1 MGAHLGRLDPA
12 SSREWVT
19 LLRDTLRIDRF
30 SCQMEL
36 LVAYRGCDR
45 VPVTA
50 ASLGAALV
58 IVIAVSMVMV
68 IKLQKDKIN
77 MAELIK
83 SMTVQ
88 SSSGTSAVKRDV
100 NRDYENVEICDQKA
114 AIKIVTDIEVNENPA
129 YSRFVN

>member
-50 ASLGAALV
+50 ASLDIHLGCP
-58 IVIAVSMVMV
+58 
-68 IKLQKDKIN
+68 
-77 MAELIK
+77 
-83 SMTVQ
+83 
-88 SSSGTSAVKRDV
+88 SSLGPLKGPL
-100 NRDYENVEICDQKA
+100 
-114 AIKIVTDIEVNENPA
+114 AILPGHWDLE
-129 YSRFVN
+129 